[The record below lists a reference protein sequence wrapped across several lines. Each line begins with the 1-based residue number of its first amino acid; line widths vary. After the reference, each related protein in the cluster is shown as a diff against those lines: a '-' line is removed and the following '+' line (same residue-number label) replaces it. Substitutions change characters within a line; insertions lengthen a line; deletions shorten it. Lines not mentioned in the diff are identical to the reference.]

1 MGSTR
6 RRRQRR
12 QRSRSKK
19 TRRMRMRGGGLGIDS
34 MRVPTE
40 AYTPPNP
47 RGSDLGG
54 VKLTPE

>member
-12 QRSRSKK
+12 SRRK

>member
-1 MGSTR
+1 
-6 RRRQRR
+6 
-12 QRSRSKK
+12 
-19 TRRMRMRGGGLGIDS
+19 MRMRGGGLGIDS

>member
-12 QRSRSKK
+12 QRK
-19 TRRMRMRGGGLGIDS
+19 TRRMRMRMRGGGLGIDS

-54 VKLTPE
+54 VGE

>member
-6 RRRQRR
+6 RRRQRLR
-12 QRSRSKK
+12 RSRRK

-34 MRVPTE
+34 MRVPNA

>member
-12 QRSRSKK
+12 SRRK

-34 MRVPTE
+34 RTIPNG
-40 AYTPPNP
+40 AYTPNQYTTD
-47 RGSDLGG
+47 RSLGG
-54 VKLTPE
+54 VGE